1 MWLNK
6 PASLLCC
13 GLAQVRT
20 VNEKHCYL
28 NVVKSNSCQMPLDT
42 LLHVWAQVSV
52 NQCCMQFRVALM
64 CLPVWLV
71 EVLGTRPMA
80 LAGLDYLDDKYKA
93 A

>member
-28 NVVKSNSCQMPLDT
+28 NVMKSNSCQMPLDT

-52 NQCCMQFRVALM
+52 NQCCMQFRGGCFDVPACVAGRGTWHQTHGTGRVR
-64 CLPVWLV
+64 LP
-71 EVLGTRPMA
+71 
-80 LAGLDYLDDKYKA
+80 
-93 A
+93 